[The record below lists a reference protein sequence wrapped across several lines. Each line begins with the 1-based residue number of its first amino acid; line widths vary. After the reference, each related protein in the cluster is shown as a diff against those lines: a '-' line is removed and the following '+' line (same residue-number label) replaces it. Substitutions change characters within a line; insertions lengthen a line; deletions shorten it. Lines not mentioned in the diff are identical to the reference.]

1 VSSAVAKASYFQS
14 FLVGAMRLIE
24 PSLFTDF
31 TMKRTV
37 TAACSMARL
46 ARASA

>member
-1 VSSAVAKASYFQS
+1 VANASYFQA

-24 PSLFTDF
+24 PSLFTGF
-31 TMKRTV
+31 TMKRV
-37 TAACSMARL
+37 VAAACSMERL

>member
-1 VSSAVAKASYFQS
+1 VANASCRQS

-31 TMKRTV
+31 TMKRAV
-37 TAACSMARL
+37 AAACSMARL
-46 ARASA
+46 ARALA